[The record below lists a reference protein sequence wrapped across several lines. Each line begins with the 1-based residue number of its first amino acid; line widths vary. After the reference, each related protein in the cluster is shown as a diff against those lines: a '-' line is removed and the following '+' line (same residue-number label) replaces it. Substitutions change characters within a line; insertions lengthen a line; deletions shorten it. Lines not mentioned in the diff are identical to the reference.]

1 MAQHLTLDS
10 IGIHFSDILVPDA
23 SAATETWAVVACDQ
37 FTSDA
42 AYWDAVERTVDSAP
56 STLRLVLPEI
66 YLDQIDRRLQEIHAA
81 MERYVSDSTLRPVTN
96 AMIHVERTL
105 ADGTKRSGLV
115 TALDLEHY
123 DFAPD
128 SAATVRAS
136 EHTIATRLPARAA
149 VRSGARLESPHVM
162 VLYDDPDQHVI
173 NALQTITA
181 DREPL
186 YSTQLMAGGGSIL
199 GREVRRSDEAAL
211 TAAFAQLQ
219 PQSRARGFTF
229 ITGDGNHALAA
240 AKQVWEAAKAAGAE
254 PSDPRRYSLVE
265 LVNAHDPGF
274 ALHPIHRIVRCDNE
288 DTVLEELI
296 RRTEARYHGLGT
308 ERIEQHL
315 QLEGLTD
322 HEIAFAGSSQAG
334 VLSLTAGDTL
344 TVERL
349 DAALE
354 QIGAAVIDYEHDRAT
369 ALRIA
374 RQPGFA
380 AVVLP
385 AIHGS
390 VLFPTIASRGVLPRK
405 AFSIGHARDKR
416 YYFECRDLAP
426 S

>member
-10 IGIHFSDILVPDA
+10 IGIHFSDILVPAA
-23 SAATETWAVVACDQ
+23 SLATEAWAVVACDQ

-42 AYWDAVERTVDSAP
+42 AYWDSVERTVGSAP

-66 YLDQIDRRLQEIHAA
+66 YLDQIDRRLPQIHAA
-81 MERYVSDSTLRPVTN
+81 MERYVSDTTLRRVTD
-96 AMIHVERTL
+96 AMVHVERTL
-105 ADGTKRSGLV
+105 GDGTKRSGLV
-115 TALDLEHY
+115 VALDLEHY

-181 DREPL
+181 DRKPL
-186 YSTQLMAGGGSIL
+186 YHTQLMEGGGSIV
-199 GREVRRSDEAAL
+199 GKQVQRSDEVAL

-219 PQSRARGFTF
+219 AQSSARGFTF

-240 AKQVWEAAKAAGAE
+240 AKQVWEAAKTAGAGS
-254 PSDPRRYSLVE
+254 SDPRRYSLVE

-274 ALHPIHRIVRCDNE
+274 ALHPIHRIVRCDDE
-288 DTVLEELI
+288 DQVLGELI
-296 RRTEARYHGLGT
+296 RQTEARYHGLGT

-315 QLEGLTD
+315 QLEGLAD
-322 HEIAFAGSSQAG
+322 HEVAFAGTSQAG

-354 QIGAAVIDYEHDRAT
+354 QVGAAVVDYEHDRAT

-374 RQPGFA
+374 ERPGFA
-380 AVVLP
+380 ALVLP
-385 AIHGS
+385 AIRGS